1 MNQENT
7 IIEIKS
13 SLDKLRDEMIGWHHQ
28 HNGQESEQIPG
39 HSEGQGSQASCHPRV
54 CKELGMTEQSQA
66 RQGAR
71 TTTDKL
77 DARLD
82 MQKTGELEENTKKY
96 VCGL

>member
-39 HSEGQGSQASCHPRV
+39 HSEGQGS
-54 CKELGMTEQSQA
+54 
-66 RQGAR
+66 
-71 TTTDKL
+71 
-77 DARLD
+77 
-82 MQKTGELEENTKKY
+82 
-96 VCGL
+96 